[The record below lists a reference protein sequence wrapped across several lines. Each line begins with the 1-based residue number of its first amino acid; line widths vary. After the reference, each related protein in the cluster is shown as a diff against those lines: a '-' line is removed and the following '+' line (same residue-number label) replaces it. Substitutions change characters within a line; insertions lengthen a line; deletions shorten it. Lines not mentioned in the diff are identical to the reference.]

1 MDERASKPPGLLPLS
16 REDLEKTLRY
26 ALEIVS
32 DGIWDWNIATNQV
45 SRSAGWY
52 LMLGYPPH
60 SLPES
65 VETWKNIIH
74 PEDYPRVMASF
85 QAYLDG
91 ESPEYCEEYRCRTY
105 SGDYLWI
112 SDRGRFVEFDE
123 RGEPRRMIGAHHEI
137 HQRKLVELEL
147 QQRNEELFD
156 WNLRLEELVA
166 ERTEALH
173 RVNQALASKM
183 AEAQRLSEIDP
194 LTELYNRR
202 KFEQCLHHEWMRRQ
216 RHGRATA
223 LVMIDVDHF
232 KRINDL
238 FGHSTGDRVLV
249 AFGRLA
255 DRLERRFNRSRLAG
269 EGDPGVG
276 WRSHGVTAWGLAVLP
291 LTLLAW
297 ALAEL
302 PYLGWLVQA
311 LALYAALGLR
321 SLGEHAEP
329 VALALRAGDLDEARR
344 CVGYLVS
351 RDTREL
357 DQAGVARAATESVL
371 ENGSDAVY
379 AALFWFAVA
388 GAPGVV
394 LYRLSNTLDAM
405 WGYRNAR
412 FERFGWAAAKIDDIL
427 NYLPAR
433 LVALTYALLGGTRQ
447 ALRCWR
453 EQAPQWDS
461 PNAGPVMAAG
471 AGALGVS
478 LGGAAIYHGELH
490 QRPLL
495 GSGPQPQGR
504 DIYRALALVR
514 QGVLLWLLVLAGLW
528 AMGWLHA

>member
-1 MDERASKPPGLLPLS
+1 MSALLGILGV
-16 REDLEKTLRY
+16 
-26 ALEIVS
+26 AL
-32 DGIWDWNIATNQV
+32 DA
-45 SRSAGWY
+45 
-52 LMLGYPPH
+52 
-60 SLPES
+60 
-65 VETWKNIIH
+65 
-74 PEDYPRVMASF
+74 
-85 QAYLDG
+85 
-91 ESPEYCEEYRCRTY
+91 
-105 SGDYLWI
+105 
-112 SDRGRFVEFDE
+112 RF
-123 RGEPRRMIGAHHEI
+123 GEPQGWH
-137 HQRKLVELEL
+137 
-147 QQRNEELFD
+147 
-156 WNLRLEELVA
+156 
-166 ERTEALH
+166 
-173 RVNQALASKM
+173 
-183 AEAQRLSEIDP
+183 P
-194 LTELYNRR
+194 
-202 KFEQCLHHEWMRRQ
+202 
-216 RHGRATA
+216 
-223 LVMIDVDHF
+223 
-232 KRINDL
+232 
-238 FGHSTGDRVLV
+238 LV

-276 WRSHGVTAWGLAVLP
+276 WRSHGVTAWVLAVLP

-344 CVGYLVS
+344 RVGYLVS

-433 LVALTYALLGGTRQ
+433 LVALTYALLGDTRQ

-461 PNAGPVMAAG
+461 PNAG
-471 AGALGVS
+471 
-478 LGGAAIYHGELH
+478 
-490 QRPLL
+490 
-495 GSGPQPQGR
+495 
-504 DIYRALALVR
+504 
-514 QGVLLWLLVLAGLW
+514 
-528 AMGWLHA
+528 